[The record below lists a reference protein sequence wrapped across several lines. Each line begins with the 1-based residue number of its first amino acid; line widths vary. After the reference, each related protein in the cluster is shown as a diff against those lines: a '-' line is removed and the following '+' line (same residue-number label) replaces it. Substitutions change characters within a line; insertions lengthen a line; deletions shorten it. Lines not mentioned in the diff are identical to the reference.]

1 VLALDSS
8 VDHLEELR
16 RVATAPNI
24 FFLLGSADVLPL
36 PDESADAVCARF
48 GTAEVRDEAEALREF
63 SRVLRRGGRV
73 SIFESS
79 RKHDEDPGAPT
90 LNFDEHELER
100 HLREAGFVDVTL
112 ELPSG
117 ESAEA
122 GAPLYVTAAKP

>member
-36 PDESADAVCARF
+36 PDESADVVCARF
-48 GTAEVRDEAEALREF
+48 GRADVRDEAEAVREF
-63 SRVLRRGGRV
+63 FRVLRRGARV

-79 RKHDEDPGAPT
+79 RRHDEDPGART

-100 HLREAGFVDVTL
+100 HLHEAGFVDVTL
-112 ELPSG
+112 DLRPG
-117 ESAEA
+117 E
-122 GAPLYVTAAKP
+122 GAPLYLTAAKP